1 MLKRTE
7 KLEPHEVLMPVAAVT
22 PKCTQRRGEAGSG
35 RRHRSPPTRRG
46 AGQAPPH
53 AWPPR
58 TLGTCCV
65 HSPRGCCP
73 GEGGRGGEKEG
84 TPPPL
89 DSARRECSRDET
101 NQSKSHKVEGTSKG
115 GTNRAL
121 RNIGDDHRGVRGVN
135 RGREGPAPG
144 AEGQSRGWLGRAGEG
159 GRWPARWGHMVGS
172 RKCQVLA
179 AAPRTSEH
187 IRKNFLEGKHPGR
200 GGWLPSMRVRY
211 LCLAHVPLAAAWG
224 CRGQAM

>member
-1 MLKRTE
+1 MHPAEGRSGVRAPAPLPSHSARGR
-7 KLEPHEVLMPVAAVT
+7 PSPSSRVA
-22 PKCTQRRGEAGSG
+22 
-35 RRHRSPPTRRG
+35 
-46 AGQAPPH
+46 
-53 AWPPR
+53 PR

-73 GEGGRGGEKEG
+73 GEGGRGGEEEG

-121 RNIGDDHRGVRGVN
+121 RNIGDDHRGARGVN

-187 IRKNFLEGKHPGR
+187 MRKNFLEGKHPGR